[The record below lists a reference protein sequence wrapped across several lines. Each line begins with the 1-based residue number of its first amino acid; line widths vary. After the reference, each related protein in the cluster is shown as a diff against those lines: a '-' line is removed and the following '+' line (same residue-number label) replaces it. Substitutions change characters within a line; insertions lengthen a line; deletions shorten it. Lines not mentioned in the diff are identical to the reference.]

1 MTEFKLNI
9 QGYYRDEIR
18 GRFPNVACV
27 YFVYRGILNLED
39 KTCSLKELI
48 YIGQTGDLNKRFSEH
63 EKREDFLSLCEK
75 GEMLFYTYAQI
86 AGDENARK
94 RIEATLIYELQPQ
107 LNQQAMESFAYQE
120 TKIIVEGNRHA
131 FVPACIIAPSY

>member
-1 MTEFKLNI
+1 MTEYILNI

-48 YIGQTGDLNKRFSEH
+48 YRSNGRS
-63 EKREDFLSLCEK
+63 
-75 GEMLFYTYAQI
+75 
-86 AGDENARK
+86 
-94 RIEATLIYELQPQ
+94 
-107 LNQQAMESFAYQE
+107 
-120 TKIIVEGNRHA
+120 
-131 FVPACIIAPSY
+131 